1 MPPKKIKDK
10 KPRTVGKKK
19 VKIIRKVVIKE
30 IQQPKQVFEYRPAQ
44 SIQPQNLQQGTTKV
58 FKEIGDYTSEISK
71 RNEVSKNLTN
81 LLERGTGLGLTLLE
95 QALLSPEEL
104 RAKNKERMME
114 NRRQTLS
121 AEEFKR
127 FEEHMSAPVK
137 AGVLRGPFLTKEREA
152 EIDAYFNQ
160 SPTVASS
167 NGGLGEKIDLQL
179 PINQLTNP
187 NDNNPF
193 DNNLSTINA
202 SSTSG
207 LGEPSTKLKID

>member
-10 KPRTVGKKK
+10 KPKKK

-58 FKEIGDYTSEISK
+58 FKEIGDYTSEIAK
-71 RNEVSKNLTN
+71 RNETSKKLTD
-81 LLERGTGLGLTLLE
+81 LLERGAGLGLTLLE
-95 QALLSPEEL
+95 QSLLSPDEL

-114 NRRQTLS
+114 NRRASLS

-127 FEEHMSAPVK
+127 FEEHMSAPIK
-137 AGVLRGPFLTKEREA
+137 AGVLRRPFMTKETEA
-152 EIDAYFNQ
+152 EMDAYFNP
-160 SPTVASS
+160 SPTIATS
-167 NGGLGEKIDLQL
+167 NGGLGEKLNLQL
-179 PINQLTNP
+179 PINQMINP
-187 NDNNPF
+187 NDDNPF